1 MLRDPSS
8 SYVYVYYSSSDIPYY
23 VGRGTWGRAYANHG
37 KIPLPSWDK
46 IKIIECTSR
55 SEAVR
60 LENSLINE
68 LLPVSM
74 GGTLMNRVI
83 NGGHMRTKE
92 EIGKALASRAAKY
105 RYRFIT
111 PDGSIHEPDNVMH
124 FVADHGLNYSAVR
137 QVAIGNR
144 SMHKGWRIERYACAA
159 YTTNS

>member
-1 MLRDPSS
+1 MLKDPSS
-8 SYVYVYYSSSDIPYY
+8 HYVYVYLSSSDVPYY

-46 IKIIECTSR
+46 IRIIECTSR
-55 SEAVR
+55 NEAAR
-60 LENSLINE
+60 LEDSLINE

-74 GGTLMNRVI
+74 GGTLMNRAI
-83 NGGHMRTKE
+83 NGAYVRTKE
-92 EIGKALASRAAKY
+92 EISKVVASHAAKY

-111 PDGSIHEPDNVMH
+111 PDGSVHEPDNVMQ

-144 SMHKGWRIERYACAA
+144 SMHKGWRIERHACAT
-159 YTTNS
+159 YETNS